1 MLVCRVNYQFNKLF
15 NLSHMNG
22 NKRTILVI
30 EDERPLV
37 QAIETKLEKNGFTV
51 VTARTVDQAVG
62 YLEDINDIS
71 AIWLDH
77 YLPGEKTGLD
87 FVALLKNEGSKWK
100 NLPLF
105 IVSNTA
111 SRDNVSSYMQL
122 GVTKYCVKA
131 EHRLDQIVQDV
142 MSSLDKPEK

>member
-1 MLVCRVNYQFNKLF
+1 MNKL
-15 NLSHMNG
+15 SK
-22 NKRTILVI
+22 KRTILVV

-37 QAIETKLEKNGFTV
+37 QAIETKLDKSGFTV
-51 VTARTVDQAVG
+51 VTARTVDQAMG
-62 YLEDINDIS
+62 YLEDIPSIE

-87 FVALLKNEGSKWK
+87 FVATLKNPKSKQR

-111 SRDNVSSYMQL
+111 SKDNVSSYLKL
-122 GVTKYCVKA
+122 GVTRYCVKA
-131 EHRLDQIVQDV
+131 EYRLDQIVKDV
-142 MSSLDKPEK
+142 ISSLEHPKE